1 MEVYCHRTVHR
12 LIQSPGSD
20 VQATSPMTTFSVCL
34 LYKIAILPYLGL
46 VQYNRA
52 VINSPSND
60 ETTARPVIVYTA
72 LNLILM
78 KKKQP
83 TIFCIDP
90 LCRSM

>member
-1 MEVYCHRTVHR
+1 
-12 LIQSPGSD
+12 
-20 VQATSPMTTFSVCL
+20 MTTFSVCL

-52 VINSPSND
+52 IINSPSND

-72 LNLILM
+72 LILILM

-90 LCRSM
+90 LCNYRQTPVCVV